1 LPKATNAETGLLAPL
16 DRCFIVIPSR
26 GGDVSVQ
33 LKSLPDITDTKS
45 ANYNFEPIMGRS
57 SPFVTYSHSEQRTIS
72 MTLHFFVTNS
82 EDITTN
88 LRYLRAIQSA
98 VYPRSSDIYP
108 VIPPPICR
116 IKCSELLAQ
125 KPVENGINT
134 SMMSASQSA
143 YSEPLC
149 VILRSYS
156 VKFPTEV
163 SWDENTYLPW
173 KFDIDTTW
181 DVVFKN
187 SELPGQE
194 RIL

>member
-1 LPKATNAETGLLAPL
+1 LPKATAENGSLTQI
-16 DRCFIVIPSR
+16 DKCFIVVPSKN
-26 GGDVSVQ
+26 GEVTIQ

-45 ANYNFEPIMGRS
+45 ANYNFEPVMGRS

-72 MTLHFFVTNS
+72 MTLHLFVTNS
-82 EDITTN
+82 EDISTN
-88 LRYLRAIQSA
+88 LTYLRAIQSA
-98 VYPRSSDIYP
+98 VYPRSSDVYP
-108 VIPPPICR
+108 VIPPPVCR

-125 KPVENGINT
+125 KPAGDELNGM
-134 SMMSASQSA
+134 SSASQSSH
-143 YSEPLC
+143 SEPLC

-173 KFDIDTTW
+173 KIDIDTTW
-181 DVVFKN
+181 DVVYKN
-187 SELPGQE
+187 SKLPGQE